1 MTYGFELT
9 NKDGE
14 VLLNTDEP
22 YPLLVPGTVTTS
34 TSYGTELPTLATG
47 EILFARPNNNESGV
61 ISTTTIVDDTNNTS
75 TNNFLGTS
83 AEEQYWGA
91 ANGVNYV
98 KVKKVSDVITTP
110 SNTGYG
116 FECYDDSGNVL
127 FSTNMSGIMRV
138 EAVAALSFGQVLTF
152 QNPSGEEF
160 NDLYVS
166 VLGMTTLVDK
176 DNVFGS
182 GFFNI
187 NIPDIISGFYAHFD
201 DTDEKITFAAQG
213 AFNTTS
219 NSGPQWDTFAD
230 ARSFFSFNLGYSLTS
245 QNPYLAI
252 VGRIV

>member
-1 MTYGFELT
+1 MSYGFELT

-22 YPLLVPGTVTTS
+22 YPLLVPGTVTTA
-34 TSYGTELPTLATG
+34 TGYGVEVPSVGTG

-91 ANGVNYV
+91 ADGVNHV
-98 KVKKVSDVITTP
+98 KVKKVSEVITTP

-116 FECYDDSGNVL
+116 FECYDTSGNVL

-138 EAVAALSFGQVLTF
+138 EAIAALSFGEALTF
-152 QNPSGEEF
+152 DNPSGEDF

-166 VLGMTTLVDK
+166 VLGMSTFVDK
-176 DNVFGS
+176 DNVFNS
-182 GFFNI
+182 GFFGLHV
-187 NIPDIISGFYAHFD
+187 PDIISGFYAHFD
-201 DTDEKITFAAQG
+201 DTNERITFAAQG

-219 NSGPQWDTFAD
+219 NSGPQWDTFAN
-230 ARSFFSFNLGYSLTS
+230 ARNFFGFAVGYSLTS
-245 QNPYLAI
+245 QPPYLAI